1 MAISVA
7 GGVRPGKIIEIEHR
21 LYQQLIL
28 GKQKASPTLLDELD
42 RELEADANKLD
53 IEREAIL
60 ARMMKQLQAREV
72 FEAVSK
78 QLTATVNNAI
88 EHQLASPEL
97 VLVQADINESQIL
110 LLELLLAKNLDAPRL
125 RPLIGNLSWL
135 CRDLTNMV
143 NSPAF
148 RAHRPQGADVHVTD
162 LKLVMSYIGIEN
174 LRTIIPYFC
183 LRNWLPSGNA
193 KLLWTTRK
201 LWRYS
206 IISGIAANALAKL
219 HNTDS
224 ALVYSSALLNQLG
237 TSVVL
242 SLSARLFD
250 KTWGTWIREASSSR
264 DKEVYDAVIATEFPA
279 KVVFEQVLNHGLKL
293 NWQLLTLLEF
303 EHSPLTLLLKELDQ
317 TLSYRELSPQA
328 AIVAR
333 ANCYAKVVL
342 LEEMRHIEPQEKR
355 LMFDYYEL
363 TEQEVLRLKAQNY
376 RKLDLL

>member
-53 IEREAIL
+53 VEREAIL
-60 ARMMKQLQAREV
+60 ARLMKQIQAREL
-72 FEAVSK
+72 FEVVSK

-97 VLVQADINESQIL
+97 VLVKSDINESQIL
-110 LLELLLAKNLDAPRL
+110 LLELLLAKNLDVTRL
-125 RPLIGNLSWL
+125 RPLISNLSWL

-148 RAHRPQGADVHVTD
+148 RAHRPQSSDVRVTD
-162 LKLVMSYIGIEN
+162 MKLVMNYIGVEN

-206 IISGIAANALAKL
+206 IVSGIAANALAQL

-250 KTWGTWIREASSSR
+250 KTWGSWIREASSSR

-279 KVVFEQVLNHGLKL
+279 KAVFEQVLSHGLKL
-293 NWQLLTLLEF
+293 NWQLLELLEF
-303 EHSPLTLLLKELDQ
+303 ENSPLTRLLKELDQ
-317 TLSYRELSPQA
+317 TLSYRELSSQA

-342 LEEMRHIEPQEKR
+342 LEEMRQIEPQEKR